1 MEVVRRINVRPQLEQ
16 MTIPDRG
23 LTMDAVLAGA
33 GGLFFSLN
41 WTRSNVSELTIGSR
55 SPLTI
60 TALGLSGYYENAQEN
75 ERGTFL
81 LCQIYYMGRRN
92 FQKYLRP

>member
-41 WTRSNVSELTIGSR
+41 WTRSNVSELTIGS
-55 SPLTI
+55 
-60 TALGLSGYYENAQEN
+60 
-75 ERGTFL
+75 
-81 LCQIYYMGRRN
+81 
-92 FQKYLRP
+92 